1 MYGNIHYSC
10 YNDVYSCKDL
20 SHSTWVGIVQ
30 GKRNAIL
37 FNPCP
42 SSVTFEHPHPD
53 LNYTGEGGRQVC
65 HFKNDSFKMNN
76 STNIDIGFPNKSVGL
91 FLEGRRTLLF
101 RTLGEA
107 SSFCKSFANSEQIYF
122 AGHDCFDSLKREN
135 FCGDN
140 LFWSLVLRADQP
152 KHQVCPL
159 TRFCV

>member
-1 MYGNIHYSC
+1 MGWNSSGKKKC
-10 YNDVYSCKDL
+10 NLVQPLPFQCNL
-20 SHSTWVGIVQ
+20 WTSTSWPELELH
-30 GKRNAIL
+30 RA
-37 FNPCP
+37 
-42 SSVTFEHPHPD
+42 
-53 LNYTGEGGRQVC
+53 GEVGRQVC

-140 LFWSLVLRADQP
+140 LFWSLVLRAGQP